1 MARLIVIKNSVECNT
16 KSKINPTR
24 EIIIPDNVGFRL
36 PNLDTIKPVPTAL
49 RCDPN
54 WSHLMR
60 SCCLSCR
67 ALMKQRQRVPNGTD
81 VHWSVSKWYID
92 INSHTASQFERVHMH
107 EAILW

>member
-36 PNLDTIKPVPTAL
+36 LNLDTIKPVPTAL

-54 WSHLMR
+54 
-60 SCCLSCR
+60 
-67 ALMKQRQRVPNGTD
+67 
-81 VHWSVSKWYID
+81 
-92 INSHTASQFERVHMH
+92 
-107 EAILW
+107 

>member
-1 MARLIVIKNSVECNT
+1 MILILPICVNDNPIASMARLIVIKNSIECNT

-54 WSHLMR
+54 
-60 SCCLSCR
+60 
-67 ALMKQRQRVPNGTD
+67 
-81 VHWSVSKWYID
+81 
-92 INSHTASQFERVHMH
+92 
-107 EAILW
+107 